1 MTTIAAIE
9 LTRLP
14 LATLEH
20 GSSGMACSLPVGPGL
35 GSVLDATTRSRFRP
49 S

>member
-9 LTRLP
+9 LIRLP
-14 LATLEH
+14 PATLEH
-20 GSSGMACSLPVGPGL
+20 GSSGVACSLPVGPGL
-35 GSVLDATTRSRFRP
+35 GAVLDAAARSRFRP